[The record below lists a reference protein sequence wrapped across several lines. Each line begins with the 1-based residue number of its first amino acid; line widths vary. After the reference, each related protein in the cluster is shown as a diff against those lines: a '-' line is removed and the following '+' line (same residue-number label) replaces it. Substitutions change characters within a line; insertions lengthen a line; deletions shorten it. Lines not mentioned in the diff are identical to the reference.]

1 MSQLMDIWENPKGLL
16 ARRER
21 YFDIH
26 KLTNK
31 EKEVCR
37 LMLKGMMNQEIA
49 DLSETTLGTIKFYS
63 SQIFEKFA
71 VKSRAELFNLIFP
84 T

>member
-1 MSQLMDIWENPKGLL
+1 M
-16 ARRER
+16 
-21 YFDIH
+21 
-26 KLTNK
+26 
-31 EKEVCR
+31 
-37 LMLKGMMNQEIA
+37 KGMMNQEIA